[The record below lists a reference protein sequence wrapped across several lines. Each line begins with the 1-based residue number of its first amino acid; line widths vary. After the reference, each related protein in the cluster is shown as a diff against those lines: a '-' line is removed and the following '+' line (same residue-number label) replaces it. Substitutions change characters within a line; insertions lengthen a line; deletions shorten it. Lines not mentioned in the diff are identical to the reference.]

1 MAGTITHY
9 WNGSVLTVTSDSG
22 TSSADLSGATG
33 PRGPQGRPG
42 VIYDSDGNLYL
53 DDIPSGEEVEALA
66 DRMTRLENSHGVT
79 TEYVATK
86 IEAELADYY
95 TKEQTDAKLKN
106 IDVDLSEYATIKY
119 VDNAIANAPGGGG
132 SVDLS
137 DYATKAY
144 VNNAVA
150 NVEADVDLTNYTTF
164 DDVSAAIAQAQ
175 LGGTGDGEGVD
186 LSAFATKTY
195 VNDLADGDT
204 IVYKNGHISTA
215 FGGKVIGHEGGQPLG
230 KGAPLMAT
238 ASNGLD
244 GDYTGGDLFL
254 YTYSSNI
261 LRPETNKYNVNIYI
275 NGESHTIENIPY
287 GTKMFEVYG
296 DPLIYGISIF
306 CMGPS
311 TMVQLYVNDPSLNW
325 VGGMVESITFTSGL
339 VNVYEPIDANALP
352 MDTEYFSIYQGKV
365 QLNPSYAVTWEGV
378 SEEIAL
384 QLENAGGGSGGNV
397 DLSNYYTKKEVDAK
411 IADAGAVDLTN
422 YYTKA
427 QVQAYVLEQRNAI
440 ENWVLEQI
448 AASGGSAP
456 SSEEVEY

>member
-9 WNGSVLTVTSDSG
+9 WNGTQLVVTSDSG
-22 TSSADLSGATG
+22 TSATDLSGPTG

-42 VIYDSDGNLYL
+42 VIYDTNGNLVL
-53 DDIPSGEEVEALA
+53 DDIPSGAEIEALE
-66 DRMTRLENSHGVT
+66 DRMTKLENSHGVT

-106 IDVDLSEYATIKY
+106 VDLDGYATEEY
-119 VDNAIANAPGGGG
+119 VQQYVKQNGGGG
-132 SVDLS
+132 SVDLTN
-137 DYATKAY
+137 YATKAY

-175 LGGTGDGEGVD
+175 LGGTGDGSGVD

-195 VNDLADGDT
+195 VNNMADGDT
-204 IVYKNGHISTA
+204 IEYKNGHISTT
-215 FGGKVIGHEGGQPLG
+215 FGGKVIGHEGGEYIAKFTPDNVAFSGSSPKQYLITSYRTRLTNNNFY
-230 KGAPLMAT
+230 KIAFT
-238 ASNGLD
+238 FSNGKSVSVDKVFYLD
-244 GDYTGGDLFL
+244 TSWQDVPTNDYFTQIAFMH
-254 YTYSSNI
+254 Y
-261 LRPETNKYNVNIYI
+261 PM
-275 NGESHTIENIPY
+275 
-287 GTKMFEVYG
+287 GTMIALEV
-296 DPLIYGISIF
+296 I
-306 CMGPS
+306 
-311 TMVQLYVNDPSLNW
+311 DPSIW
-325 VGGMVESITFTSGL
+325 VDGFVESVTIHTSL
-339 VNVYEPIDANALP
+339 TNVYEPIDANAMP
-352 MDTEYFSIYQGKV
+352 IDPEQFSIYKGMI
-365 QLNPSYAVTWEGV
+365 QLSPEYAVTWNGV
-378 SEEIAL
+378 YEEIAL
-384 QLENAGGGSGGNV
+384 QIENAGGGSGTGGSV
-397 DLSNYYTKKEVDAK
+397 DLSNYYTKEEVDDK
-411 IADAGAVDLTN
+411 IADAGTVDLTN